1 MSEFP
6 QALAAMLG
14 GRLGG
19 ARAESVKVFRL
30 RDSVNTERLLELAK
44 RYTEETSVEVGNLV
58 TWKKDLVPEHYVSQP
73 PLIGVV
79 VDIPPRPANPNV
91 DAVVASVMINGH
103 GDEPFIAEFPL
114 RRMRAIDPME
124 VDELLT
130 AWIAN
135 NENLKEH
142 MIQELMAVNLDERI
156 PATDRQCETAADR
169 KLERGDIVIHRHGS
183 RVEVGIY
190 AGVAEDSDPAIL
202 VHNGPGGIDSEN
214 PPWCCWRKATDEE
227 LAEYNCT
234 RQQAEAYKMSL
245 SATAAIQYQ

>member
-14 GRLGG
+14 SRLGG

-30 RDSVNTERLLELAK
+30 QDTVNTERLLALAK
-44 RYTEETSVEVGNLV
+44 RYSDEAIVEVGNLV

-91 DAVVASVMINGH
+91 DAWVASVMINGH
-103 GDEPFIAEFPL
+103 VDEPFIAEFPL

-124 VDELLT
+124 VDELL
-130 AWIAN
+130 AVWITN
-135 NENLKEH
+135 NENLKER

-183 RVEVGIY
+183 QVEVGIY
-190 AGVAEDSDPAIL
+190 AGVADDFDPVIL

-245 SATAAIQYQ
+245 SATASTQYQ